1 MSDENWE
8 VVDEVAGDIQAEILR
23 GYLEAQG
30 IPVWLSQEGVGRVYG
45 LGIGVLGNVQILVP
59 TSNYEKARALL
70 DDYYAG
76 KIEGEEL
83 DTGEETEN
91 QG

>member
-1 MSDENWE
+1 MSDETWE

-45 LGIGVLGNVQILVP
+45 LGIGVLGNVQILGP
-59 TSNYEKARALL
+59 SSNFEKARALL
-70 DDYYAG
+70 DDYYSG
-76 KIEGEEL
+76 KIEGVEL
-83 DTGEETEN
+83 DTGDETEN
-91 QG
+91 QS

>member
-45 LGIGVLGNVQILVP
+45 LGIGALGNVQILVP
-59 TSNYEKARALL
+59 SSNYEKARALL

-76 KIEGEEL
+76 NIESEEL